1 MKCNGNRLWITGILL
16 IGLLLGCVTD
26 PASRKRGEASR
37 NLGEA
42 FMSQQN
48 YTSALKEL
56 LAAEQLIPDDPY
68 LHDDLGQTYMA
79 RERYDLAIDNFK
91 KAIALKPDYA
101 PAINN
106 LGVAY
111 MKQQNWDA
119 AVASF
124 NLITRNLLYATPQF
138 PLNNL
143 GLCYYH
149 QQKYDMSVKC
159 YLDAL
164 RIQPN
169 YLPAILGLSQ
179 TYKEQGKISEAI
191 ALEEES
197 VRTYPDLIELH
208 NDLGALYTASKNYPK
223 AVAAYTRLIELAPDS
238 SPLVKEARK
247 SLDALQPR
255 MNGRISKSAND

>member
-124 NLITRNLLYATPQF
+124 NLITRNLLYAIIINRNMTC
-138 PLNNL
+138 LSNVIL
-143 GLCYYH
+143 MLCGFSLTIC
-149 QQKYDMSVKC
+149 QLSWDSVK
-159 YLDAL
+159 
-164 RIQPN
+164 RIRNRERFPRP
-169 YLPAILGLSQ
+169 LPS
-179 TYKEQGKISEAI
+179 
-191 ALEEES
+191 
-197 VRTYPDLIELH
+197 R
-208 NDLGALYTASKNYPK
+208 
-223 AVAAYTRLIELAPDS
+223 
-238 SPLVKEARK
+238 RK
-247 SLDALQPR
+247 V
-255 MNGRISKSAND
+255 